1 MIIELICAPF
11 FLLVDGIIALLPV
24 LTYIPTS
31 IVDTVSLLLKA
42 MQFFPNDVWVM
53 AISNIVFWLTV
64 HFIVSLIKFVV
75 GWIPFIS
82 MGD

>member
-1 MIIELICAPF
+1 MIIELICTPF

-42 MQFFPNDVWVM
+42 MQFFPIDVWVM
-53 AISNIVFWLTV
+53 AIGNIVFWLTI